1 MIDPVK
7 NLAYCLFDTPL
18 GAIGLVWRHD
28 QNSNFGPAVVYLQL
42 PEATRQMTES
52 RIARIGASK
61 VTSSPPQIAE
71 LIQRIC
77 RHLQGQVQNFRDVLI
92 DLDEVAPFERQV
104 YEAAREI
111 PAGQTKTYGE
121 IAKALNQ
128 PHAAQAVGQALG
140 RNPVALLIPCHRVLA
155 AGGKFGGFSA
165 PGGRITKTKL
175 LVIEGAAVEPY
186 LFSSSA

>member
-1 MIDPVK
+1 MK
-7 NLAYCLFDTPL
+7 QLAYSLFDTAL

-28 QNSNFGPAVVYLQL
+28 QNSNVTPAVVFLQL
-42 PEATRQMTES
+42 PEATSEITEW
-52 RIARIGASK
+52 RMARLPGASK
-61 VTSSPPQIAE
+61 VTSLPPQIAG

-77 RHLQGQVQNFRDVLI
+77 KHLQGEVQDFRDVLI
-92 DLDEVAPFERQV
+92 DLDDVGSFERQV
-104 YEAAREI
+104 YDAAREI

-128 PHAAQAVGQALG
+128 PQAAQAVGQALG

-165 PGGRITKTKL
+165 PGGRVTKTKL

-186 LFSSSA
+186 LFPSSA